1 MNEEKLKKFLNKNCG
16 YIKTNEFEKLGISKP
31 SIQTYVDKKTIRKVS
46 HGLYIDNNLY
56 TVSETAIKVND
67 LDSLKQVGEIKIKE
81 VPTNTTEQSDRKDEN
96 DTIVLDEKDEHKI
109 ENNTI
114 VIE

>member
-1 MNEEKLKKFLNKNCG
+1 MKRKKIHTITIHTKLL
-16 YIKTNEFEKLGISKP
+16 
-31 SIQTYVDKKTIRKVS
+31 R
-46 HGLYIDNNLY
+46 GLYIDNNLY